1 MKTRIAAIALAWIVS
16 ATPSFAANWKVWEGT
31 SGSTQGQWSLQIQN
45 SAITGQS
52 QMTTIVGSQLD
63 YKLTGSVQAGAYQIA
78 RTHSSD
84 GQLCNYRAPF
94 RAMAARSSA
103 WRYAVPSVRPGS
115 RFPRP
120 TPTEAAIGA

>member
-84 GQLCNYRAPF
+84 GQLCNYRGDLSSDGGKIVGVAICGSVSAP
-94 RAMAARSSA
+94 
-103 WRYAVPSVRPGS
+103 WVAVPAPN
-115 RFPRP
+115 
-120 TPTEAAIGA
+120 TD